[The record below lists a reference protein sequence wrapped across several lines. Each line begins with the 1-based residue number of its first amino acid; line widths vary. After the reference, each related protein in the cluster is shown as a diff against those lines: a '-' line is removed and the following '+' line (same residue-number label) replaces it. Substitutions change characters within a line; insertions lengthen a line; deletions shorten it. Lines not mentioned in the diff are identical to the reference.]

1 MKRNINEALILTL
14 ADKNK
19 EARLR
24 SICIQLNS
32 KGKTKDYNT
41 LDSKGDPVDQEFSE
55 LVRFGINGCTFKTIA
70 DVIL

>member
-1 MKRNINEALILTL
+1 MKHNINEVLILAL

-24 SICIQLNS
+24 SICIQLKS

-41 LDSKGDPVDQEFSE
+41 LDSKGEPVDQEYLE
-55 LVRFGINGCTFKTIA
+55 LVRFGISGCTLKAIA
-70 DVIL
+70 DVIM